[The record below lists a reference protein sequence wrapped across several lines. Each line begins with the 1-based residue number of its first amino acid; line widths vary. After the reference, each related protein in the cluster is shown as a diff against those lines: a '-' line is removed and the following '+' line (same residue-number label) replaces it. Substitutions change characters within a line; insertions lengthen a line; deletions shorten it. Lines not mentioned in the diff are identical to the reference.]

1 MGQILSREDDDE
13 CVDQEDKD
21 KPHSSDDT
29 AARALS
35 TDEKEKPKRR
45 QKPAASG
52 LRSRKTKPAAH
63 GRTRRSRS
71 TPVTFDVRDY

>member
-13 CVDQEDKD
+13 HVDQDEKTQLYEDNV
-21 KPHSSDDT
+21 
-29 AARALS
+29 RALS
-35 TDEKEKPKRR
+35 TEEKEKPKRKQR
-45 QKPAASG
+45 QATIG

-71 TPVTFDVRDY
+71 NPVTFDVRDY

>member
-13 CVDQEDKD
+13 HVDQDEKTQLYEDNV
-21 KPHSSDDT
+21 
-29 AARALS
+29 RALS
-35 TDEKEKPKRR
+35 TDEKEKPKRKQR
-45 QKPAASG
+45 QAASG

-71 TPVTFDVRDY
+71 NPVTFDVRDY